1 MKGQSKAIRNKIE
14 SLLGIKLS
22 DKSQKKEL
30 VEARAVYFKLAKEK
44 TNDTL
49 SQIGELVGRHR
60 CSVLHGYT
68 VVFPSLEYYNKE
80 LHQLYLDLSGEK
92 SILADVIKK
101 IEELD
106 YNKLL
111 TLNNYLNELTE

>member
-1 MKGQSKAIRNKIE
+1 MKGQSKAIKNKIE
-14 SLLGIKLS
+14 SLLDLNLS

-30 VEARAVYFKLAKEK
+30 VEARAIYFKLAKEK

-49 SQIGELVGRHR
+49 EYIGSLVERHR

-92 SILADVIKK
+92 SILADVRKK
-101 IEELD
+101 MESRSKQKISTRQS
-106 YNKLL
+106 YP
-111 TLNNYLNELTE
+111 

>member
-1 MKGQSKAIRNKIE
+1 MKGQSKAIKNKIE
-14 SLLGIKLS
+14 SLLDLNLY

-44 TNDTL
+44 TDDTL
-49 SQIGELVGRHR
+49 EYIGSLVGRHR
-60 CSVLHGYT
+60 CSVLHGYN

-92 SILADVIKK
+92 SILADVRKK
-101 IEELD
+101 IESLD
-106 YNKLL
+106 YDKLV
-111 TLNNYLNELTE
+111 TLNNYLYEIAE